1 MSGLETFAL
10 GCLGGALPD
19 LLRLVK
25 GRHDGAP
32 AFLRDWFFWLMFA
45 ALVGL
50 GGLAALLGQADEA
63 KEAIAFGFTAPEVIS
78 RAFGGSRADLM
89 SRPEH
94 GSLMRRLRW
103 WWAI

>member
-1 MSGLETFAL
+1 MTDGEIFAL

-19 LLRLVK
+19 LLRLIK

-32 AFLRDWFFWLMFA
+32 QFLRDWFFWLMFA
-45 ALVGL
+45 GLVLL

-63 KEAIAFGFTAPEVIS
+63 KEAVAFGFAAPEVVS
-78 RAFGGSRADLM
+78 RAFGGGRAGLLP
-89 SRPEH
+89 RPV
-94 GSLMRRLRW
+94 GPGLMRRLRW

>member
-1 MSGLETFAL
+1 MTDAEIFAL

-19 LLRLVK
+19 LLRLIK

-32 AFLRDWFFWLMFA
+32 RFLRDWFFWLMFA
-45 ALVGL
+45 GLVAL

-63 KEAIAFGFTAPEVIS
+63 KEALAFGFAAPEVVS
-78 RAFGGSRADLM
+78 RAFGGSRA
-89 SRPEH
+89 
-94 GSLMRRLRW
+94 GSLSHPVGPGLLKRLRW